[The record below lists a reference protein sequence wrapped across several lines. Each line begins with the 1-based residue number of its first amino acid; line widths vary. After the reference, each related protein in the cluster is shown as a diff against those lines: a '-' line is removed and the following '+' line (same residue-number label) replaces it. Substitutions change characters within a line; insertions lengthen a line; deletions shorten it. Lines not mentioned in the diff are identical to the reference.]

1 LAGGVSPAATGGDGV
16 ATTAAAR
23 TGGPSEDA
31 RGAWIVAAIVA
42 AMALGVAIAGAGVR
56 RRNARVRRRPAAG

>member
-1 LAGGVSPAATGGDGV
+1 MAGGVSPAATGEDGV

-42 AMALGVAIAGAGVR
+42 VLLLGYLVVALVR
-56 RRNARVRRRPAAG
+56 PEKF